1 MFRTERSEKKR
12 KELEHICNFNEDR
25 IEKDEK
31 ELALAK
37 KTTRDAFEKY
47 EETTRRLNAKEKVT
61 HFSKYLIVCEIN
73 FVKFCCHLIQRTLN
87 ILQAFEITS
96 KRANNADTKLSVLDK
111 GMLDAAMKMGK
122 SATTRENAA
131 KREEGLKKKLA
142 ILSKQFQEA
151 QSRAIYMEEEQQKL
165 EILVGQMKEE
175 KEIVLLKMRNK
186 KNGEKT

>member
-1 MFRTERSEKKR
+1 MQ
-12 KELEHICNFNEDR
+12 
-25 IEKDEK
+25 
-31 ELALAK
+31 
-37 KTTRDAFEKY
+37 
-47 EETTRRLNAKEKVT
+47 V
-61 HFSKYLIVCEIN
+61 
-73 FVKFCCHLIQRTLN
+73 
-87 ILQAFEITS
+87 FEITS
-96 KRANNADTKLSVLDK
+96 KRANNADTKLSWLDK

-151 QSRAIYMEEEQQKL
+151 QSRAIHMEEEQQKL

>member
-1 MFRTERSEKKR
+1 MF
-12 KELEHICNFNEDR
+12 
-25 IEKDEK
+25 IE
-31 ELALAK
+31 
-37 KTTRDAFEKY
+37 Y
-47 EETTRRLNAKEKVT
+47 
-61 HFSKYLIVCEIN
+61 N
-73 FVKFCCHLIQRTLN
+73 FVKFCCHLYNVPTPY